1 MSLSQ
6 HQWLEPKDLTG
17 FVHFFELLAKVY
29 DEEELH
35 QTGCLI
41 WMRRVYQQLKM
52 ASQRLLLNVVN
63 DDLVQ

>member
-29 DEEELH
+29 DEEELTPNMLFNMDETRLSTA
-35 QTGCLI
+35 QDGQSEIT
-41 WMRRVYQQLKM
+41 
-52 ASQRLLLNVVN
+52 AQRGK
-63 DDLVQ
+63 